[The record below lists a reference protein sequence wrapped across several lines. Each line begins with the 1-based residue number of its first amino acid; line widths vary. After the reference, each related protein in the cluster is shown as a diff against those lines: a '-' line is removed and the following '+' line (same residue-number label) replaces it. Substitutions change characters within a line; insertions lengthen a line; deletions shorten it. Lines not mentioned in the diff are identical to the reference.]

1 MIYLDFRSQRFAIL
15 NSHFSQI
22 QLCYIHYPAC
32 VGKIIIAK
40 GMDAYSST
48 PVF

>member
-1 MIYLDFRSQRFAIL
+1 MIDFRSQRFAIF

-32 VGKIIIAK
+32 VRKIIISK
-40 GMDAYSST
+40 GMAVCSST
-48 PVF
+48 SVF